1 MIEQEAETEMIYE
14 PKYNGKDHSGY
25 ETMMKYEI
33 NDERFDAFVNGAT
46 YAYQTF
52 AAPLK
57 QEIEIW
63 KSSNKEAVQLWKDKT
78 KEIESLKK
86 QLEETQNAFNNNYNE
101 LMELA
106 AHAKDLEKQLEEWK
120 ALAEDLG
127 KICEMLEVPQILRE
141 YPRVLAGKPTNKDI
155 EWARQKIEQ
164 LKSQM
169 IK

>member
-1 MIEQEAETEMIYE
+1 
-14 PKYNGKDHSGY
+14 
-25 ETMMKYEI
+25 
-33 NDERFDAFVNGAT
+33 
-46 YAYQTF
+46 
-52 AAPLK
+52 LK

-120 ALAEDLG
+120 ALAEAADNMVEAYQIWFTPDENRG
-127 KICEMLEVPQILRE
+127 KKQSEFAFDNFLQSAKKYNE
-141 YPRVLAGKPTNKDI
+141 
-155 EWARQKIEQ
+155 